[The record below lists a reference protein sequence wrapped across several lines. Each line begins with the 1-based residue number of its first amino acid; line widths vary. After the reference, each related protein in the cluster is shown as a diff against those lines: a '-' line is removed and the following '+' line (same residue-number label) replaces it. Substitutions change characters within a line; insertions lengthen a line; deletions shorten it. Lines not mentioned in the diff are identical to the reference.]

1 MVNVNKPTDFEKMC
15 KTLDELD
22 CEYHVMDSVIYI
34 GNCSWLDT
42 GEVRIYFDKNQKFK
56 GFVGLSEE

>member
-1 MVNVNKPTDFEKMC
+1 MVDVNKPTDFEKMC

-22 CEYHVMDSVIYI
+22 CEYDVMDNVIYI
-34 GNCSWLDT
+34 GDCSRLDT